1 MHSLNAFCYRYC
13 MKAVTAVHM
22 AAQNG
27 HADVVS
33 LLLSRSAGLL
43 RVADKH
49 GRTPLHLAAANGHY
63 EMSVLLIGQGADIDA
78 YDKVMYNSIDLAT
91 AWLLVTQLRQ
101 IHIYSSHTDGVL
113 LSRSKI
119 KPGNTYA
126 LW

>member
-1 MHSLNAFCYRYC
+1 MTVVSYGGGMHSLNAICYRYC

-63 EMSVLLIGQGADIDA
+63 EMSVLLIGR
-78 YDKVMYNSIDLAT
+78 KWSLRDLS
-91 AWLLVTQLRQ
+91 L
-101 IHIYSSHTDGVL
+101 IHI
-113 LSRSKI
+113 
-119 KPGNTYA
+119 
-126 LW
+126 